1 MLLSGDKNP
10 TGTES
15 NTTNCP
21 RYTFS
26 TDIPDHYNETY
37 ICALPKNPEWMFV
50 YWELGPEY
58 QGSIAE
64 QEKCGSK
71 YVLRTEEFGVKVLN
85 EIFSDAEKP
94 LIVDTEIDA
103 RSNECY
109 VRIPYSGKEY
119 TITMG
124 EIKADNEFEPIIS
137 TEPFSTA
144 QKSIQNS
151 VDSDWVLFS
160 TDELIDYSADT
171 GSMKETLFSGSG
183 LLSNESGSDK
193 NRYFGSASP
202 D

>member
-1 MLLSGDKNP
+1 MVKKKYVKRYKKKRYRFATIQYRKSKLKRYLFSRKKRLESGIYTLLLSGDKNP

-124 EIKADNEFEPIIS
+124 
-137 TEPFSTA
+137 
-144 QKSIQNS
+144 
-151 VDSDWVLFS
+151 
-160 TDELIDYSADT
+160 
-171 GSMKETLFSGSG
+171 
-183 LLSNESGSDK
+183 
-193 NRYFGSASP
+193 
-202 D
+202 